1 MKEAN
6 SSTFALADVPTRKS
20 NRPII
25 GMMNRRLK
33 LSLPIFVLVAAIL
46 ACNTPVE
53 QVPPPDEIQTGAA
66 LTLQVIFTPSI
77 VATESTPLATNTG
90 SALITQ
96 TLSTAGSPTVTITP
110 TYSVPMLTVQESTN
124 CRTGPGE
131 NYDVVVTYL
140 SGKKLEIAGRY
151 DPGNFWLVKSNESPT
166 GTCWLWGQYVEVVG
180 SYWTVASVTPP
191 PTATQAPP
199 RAAGLIKYEF
209 FCPAVDTMNMTIIW
223 ADNAKDETGYRILRN
238 GQEVAELPANSTT
251 YAESIQLTAG
261 QSVEYYIQVFS
272 PSGLANT
279 RVGSA
284 SCS

>member
-1 MKEAN
+1 
-6 SSTFALADVPTRKS
+6 
-20 NRPII
+20 
-25 GMMNRRLK
+25 MNRRLK
-33 LSLPIFVLVAAIL
+33 ISLPVFVLVAAIL

-77 VATESTPLATNTG
+77 VATESTPPVTDTD
-90 SALITQ
+90 SAPITQ

-131 NYDVVVTYL
+131 SYDVVVTYL

-199 RAAGLIKYEF
+199 RAAGLINYEF
-209 FCPAVDTMNMTIIW
+209 FCSSDVMTITIIW
-223 ADNAKDETGYRILRN
+223 GDNANDETGYRILRN
-238 GQEVAELPANSTT
+238 GQAVAELPANSTT
-251 YAESIQLTAG
+251 YTESTQLTSG
-261 QSVEYYIQVFS
+261 QSAEYYIQVYS
-272 PSGLANT
+272 ESGLANT